1 MSPGRDILGGGE
13 GPRWP
18 RYLAIAGVLLFVGLL
33 TYGVLTQGASTAID
47 DSLSRGEAPL
57 APEFDLAVLKADGLP
72 PGLAREL
79 RPALAD
85 GELALGELSDVPFVL
100 NFWASWCVPCREEAP
115 VLERGWKRHGPRG
128 VLYLG
133 LNMQDVTEDARGF
146 LDEFG
151 ITYPNIR
158 EPDRDTAIAYGAT
171 GIPETYFVSADGRV
185 VSHVVGVVSDK
196 QLDVGVRAAKAGEA
210 LGSLAGGAIRPQR

>member
-1 MSPGRDILGGGE
+1 MSAGGDVGDGRDGA
-13 GPRWP
+13 RWP
-18 RYLAIAGVLLFVGLL
+18 RVLAIAGVLLLVGLL

-47 DSLSRGEAPL
+47 DSLAEGEAPL
-57 APEFDLAVLKADGLP
+57 APEFDLVVLRAGQRLAGLE
-72 PGLAREL
+72 REL

-85 GELALGELSDVPFVL
+85 GQLALGELAGVPFVL

-115 VLERGWKRHGPRG
+115 VLQRGWERHGPRG

-133 LNMQDVTEDARGF
+133 LNMQDVTGDALGF

-171 GIPETYFVSADGRV
+171 GIPETYFVSARGRV
-185 VSHVVGVVSDK
+185 VSHVVGVVSER
-196 QLDVGVRAAKAGEA
+196 QLDAGVRAAKAGSV
-210 LGSLAGGAIRPQR
+210 LGSLSGGAIRPQR